1 MTSGQI
7 IAMVLV
13 IGALIALF
21 IICFLLNKKTPNPE
35 GCEDL
40 ESECNTCPVTTCLKN
55 NSNKGGK
62 ENE

>member
-21 IICFLLNKKTPNPE
+21 IICFLLNKKTPKPD

-40 ESECNTCPVTTCLKN
+40 EAECETCPVTTCLNN

>member
-1 MTSGQI
+1 MGSEQI

-21 IICFLLNKKTPNPE
+21 IVCFLLNKKTPKPE

-40 ESECNTCPVTTCLKN
+40 DAECETCPVTTCLKN
-55 NSNKGGK
+55 NSKKGGI

>member
-1 MTSGQI
+1 MDSEQI

-21 IICFLLNKKTPNPE
+21 IICFLLNKKTPKPE

-40 ESECNTCPVTTCLKN
+40 EAGCETCTNTACLKHD
-55 NSNKGGK
+55 SQK
-62 ENE
+62 EEK